1 LWTLANVT
9 PRRNLAG
16 EFIGYLAM
24 HADLTERKQAEEALI
39 STSTLLES
47 LLAQAPLGFCLL
59 DRDLRFVR
67 INERLAEMNGFPVE
81 AHLGNHVRDIVPGL
95 LPLVEEVAARML
107 ATGEAIPAHEFTG
120 ETPLQPGI
128 QRFWSESWYPVKT
141 ATGEI
146 TGFAVIV
153 EEITGR
159 KQVEEALRESEE
171 RYRDL
176 VRYAPAAIYEMD
188 VQGTKFFSVNDVM
201 CDIVGYSREELLALK
216 PTDLMDPASM
226 AMFGERVRRKL
237 AGEAI
242 DESVEYR
249 VRRKDGEWIYVSVN
263 VGAMT
268 YTDETTSRVVV
279 IGHDVTARR
288 QAEEALRESE
298 LRERERAEELATL
311 LDATPTPV
319 FIVHDP
325 EGTHIT
331 GNRAANELVQMTP
344 GAEISLSAPA
354 DVRPRHFKAVK
365 DGRELSTDEMPAQ
378 RAARG
383 ETVQD
388 FECSLVFDDGAVRH
402 VLGYGTPLRDQEG
415 NPRGA
420 MHVLVDI
427 TGRKQAEEALLQAER
442 ARALLAQTQ
451 VSEIGHRT
459 KNNLAIVA
467 GLLQMQ
473 IDRAGS
479 ARGEVDLVR
488 DAIARIQSF
497 AALHEQMYQS
507 HRDTIELVDAHA
519 AHRRNPTPFPGR
531 GRGRADGGGRT
542 GALPCRCGDQPL
554 RGGQRAP
561 DQCSQVRRRRR

>member
-1 LWTLANVT
+1 
-9 PRRNLAG
+9 
-16 EFIGYLAM
+16 
-24 HADLTERKQAEEALI
+24 
-39 STSTLLES
+39 
-47 LLAQAPLGFCLL
+47 
-59 DRDLRFVR
+59 
-67 INERLAEMNGFPVE
+67 
-81 AHLGNHVRDIVPGL
+81 
-95 LPLVEEVAARML
+95 
-107 ATGEAIPAHEFTG
+107 
-120 ETPLQPGI
+120 
-128 QRFWSESWYPVKT
+128 
-141 ATGEI
+141 
-146 TGFAVIV
+146 
-153 EEITGR
+153 
-159 KQVEEALRESEE
+159 
-171 RYRDL
+171 
-176 VRYAPAAIYEMD
+176 MD